1 MTTTSHRRIGRKLLQ
16 VAASAAL
23 ICWAGA
29 PLAAQNRSV
38 IRPRDT
44 GAALANPGMGWV
56 FHHYDNDIVRYG
68 SNLEPWDTV
77 DEFPA
82 VGVIY
87 LRLAWAF
94 IEHEEGKFDWS
105 VVDIPA
111 QRWIAKGKKIAFRFT
126 AFESPGNGNPA
137 NATPEWVVKAGAR
150 VYPVRGRPGANRPAV
165 PRYEPD
171 YGDPIF
177 LDKLDRFLAEAARR
191 YDGDPNVAWID
202 IGTVGI
208 WGEGDPGPERF
219 VTAGTVR
226 KHIDLHTRHFKR
238 TLIAYNDNLTF
249 RGKGLET
256 MDYAVEQGLTF
267 RDDSILCRPGQ
278 EAVFTH
284 YYAGAFWPRL
294 PVILESE
301 HYGLSVKR
309 GDWGDGSDYLR
320 AVEAAHGSYISVH
333 WWPREFL
340 EKNRQLVDRITVR
353 MGYRLQLLE
362 AAMPEKAPAAGSM
375 VLSHRWRN
383 NGVAPCYPGGFV
395 AFTLKDKRDGIAGVF
410 VDEGFDVR
418 TLAVGAPDQAE
429 PVSREVTF
437 RLPPASIL
445 KPGSYRV
452 FVSVGSR
459 IGTPAIALPLAG
471 DEGQKRYFLGN
482 IEITAPAGS

>member
-1 MTTTSHRRIGRKLLQ
+1 MEHRG
-16 VAASAAL
+16 
-23 ICWAGA
+23 
-29 PLAAQNRSV
+29 RSV
-38 IRPRDT
+38 AQSVGL
-44 GAALANPGMGWV
+44 GAAIILLAVPMALHAQSRTVVRPKDSGTALVNPGMGWV

-68 SNLEPWDTV
+68 SKLEPWDTV
-77 DEFPA
+77 DEFPG

-94 IEHEEGKFDWS
+94 LEPEEGKFNWS

-126 AFESPGNGNPA
+126 TYESGGNNNPP
-137 NATPEWVVKAGAR
+137 NATPEWVMRAGAK
-150 VYPVRGRPGANRPAV
+150 VYPVRGRGGANAPAV
-165 PRYEPD
+165 LRYEPD
-171 YGDPIF
+171 YDDPI
-177 LDKLDRFLAEAARR
+177 LLAKLDNFFAAAARR

-219 VTAGTVR
+219 VTAGMVR
-226 KHIDLHTRHFKR
+226 KHIDLHTRHFKH
-238 TLIAYNDNLTF
+238 TLVAYNDNLTF

-256 MDYAVEQGLTF
+256 IIYAKEQGLTL

-278 EAVFTH
+278 EAVYTH

-301 HYGLSVKR
+301 HYGLSVQR

-320 AVEAAHGSYISVH
+320 ALELAHGSYVSVH

-340 EKNRQLVDRITVR
+340 EKNRPLVERMTLR

-362 AAMPEKAPAAGSM
+362 AALPEEAPAAGRM
-375 VLSHRWRN
+375 TFSHRWRN
-383 NGVAPCYPGGFV
+383 NGVAPCLPGGFV
-395 AFTLKDKRDGIAGVF
+395 AFTLKDKKNGIAGVF

-429 PVSREVTF
+429 PTQRNTEF
-437 RLPPASIL
+437 MLPHASL
-445 KPGSYRV
+445 LRPGTYRV

-459 IGTPAIALPLAG
+459 IGTPRIALPL
-471 DEGQKRYFLGN
+471 EGEDGEKRYHIGT
-482 IEITAPAGS
+482 IRISGPSGS